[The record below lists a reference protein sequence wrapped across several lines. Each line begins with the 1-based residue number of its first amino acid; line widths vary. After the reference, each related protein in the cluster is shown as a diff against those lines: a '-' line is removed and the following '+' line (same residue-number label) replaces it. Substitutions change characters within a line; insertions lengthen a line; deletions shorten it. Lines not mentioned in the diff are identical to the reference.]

1 METNST
7 NFVSKEPVDHFIT
20 FFETI
25 GIIADP
31 YLTPIEVTIKST
43 FKSSLPSLYE
53 NVSKFMEKNQSPLSA
68 RLPLMNPFHVLL
80 ITIAYLLTIYFGK
93 IFMSRREKL
102 NVRILS
108 IFHNLFLVSLSSYM
122 FLSITFE
129 AWKNG
134 YSLFANP
141 EVRSEEGFQMAK
153 YVWLFYVSKISEFM
167 DTFIMV
173 LKKNNHQISFLHVYH
188 HFSIFMIWWFVTFVA
203 PNGESYFSAA
213 LNSLVHVIMYGYYLS
228 TTLSFPIR
236 FLKRYITQFQM
247 TQFIMMMVQATYDII
262 HFKVLRPEEKNTYPF
277 SLTALLWVYMVT
289 MLALF
294 ANFYK
299 ADRKREKVA
308 KSVGDK
314 KSL

>member
-1 METNST
+1 MESNST
-7 NFVSKEPVDHFIT
+7 SFGPKAPVDHFIT
-20 FFETI
+20 LFETI

-31 YLTPIEVTIKST
+31 FVTPIENILKSS
-43 FKSSLPSLYE
+43 FKSLLPSLTE
-53 NVSKFMEKNQSPLSA
+53 NVSKFLKENQSPLSA

-80 ITIAYLLTIYFGK
+80 ITVAYLLTIYFGK

-102 NVRILS
+102 NVKLLS
-108 IFHNLFLVSLSSYM
+108 TLHNFFLVSLSSYM
-122 FLSITFE
+122 FVTISYE

-141 EVRSEEGFQMAK
+141 EVKSEEGWQMAK

-167 DTFIMV
+167 DTFIMI

-188 HFSIFMIWWFVTFVA
+188 HFSIFMIWWYVTFIA

-236 FLKRYITQFQM
+236 FIKRFITQFQM
-247 TQFIMMMVQATYDII
+247 TQFVLMMIQATYDMVY
-262 HFKVLRPEEKNTYPF
+262 FKVLHPEEKNVYPF

-308 KSVGDK
+308 KLGGK
-314 KSL
+314 KSQ